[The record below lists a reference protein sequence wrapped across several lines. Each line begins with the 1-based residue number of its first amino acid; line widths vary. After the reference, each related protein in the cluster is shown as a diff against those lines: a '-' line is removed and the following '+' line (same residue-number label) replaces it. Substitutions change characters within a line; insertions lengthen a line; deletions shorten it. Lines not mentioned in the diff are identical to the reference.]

1 MECLEFRKLVG
12 ADPGNP
18 SLEARAHRDVC
29 ASCASYLSE
38 MQALDRTILKALQV
52 PVEVGPRP
60 IVEGVSQPAARRPV
74 TPRTR
79 WYALAASVI
88 GGVLV
93 GTLLFTSG
101 PRASIARS
109 AVEHLD
115 HEPHA
120 LVVTQEPENARQLS
134 RVLNRAGIS
143 LRPEVGTVSY
153 AKTCW
158 FRGSRVPHF
167 VVQSDGGPVTVLVLR
182 NETVPLPVDFT
193 ELGHAGT
200 IVPSGPG
207 SIAIIG
213 DAETNLEQITQ
224 RIKDA
229 VIWSQP

>member
-1 MECLEFRKLVG
+1 MECLEFRQSVG

-18 SLEARAHRDVC
+18 SLEAQAHRDLC
-29 ASCASYLSE
+29 AGCASYLSE

-52 PVEVGPRP
+52 PVAAEQGPIP
-60 IVEGVSQPAARRPV
+60 GSVPQPAARRPA

-88 GGVLV
+88 GGVLI

-101 PRASIARS
+101 PKASIARS
-109 AVEHLD
+109 TVEHLE

-120 LVVTQEPENARQLS
+120 LIVTQESENPRQLS
-134 RVLNRAGIS
+134 KVLNRGGIS

-182 NETVPLPVDFT
+182 NETVPSPVNFS
-193 ELGHAGT
+193 EQGHAGT

-213 DAETNLEQITQ
+213 GAETSLEQISQ
-224 RIKDA
+224 RISDA